1 MKKLMAMLL
10 VLAMAITMCAGC
22 GDSGAESN
30 AKTENENGGGK
41 SEESKDGGQDDGTAQ
56 ADGETYKM
64 VMEIITYGFDDPDL
78 QMVQDA
84 VNEIS
89 VPEIGVEV
97 QFLTVPIGEMA
108 TKLGLMVSGNEQM
121 DLVCA
126 GLLTTP
132 SNLASEGLL
141 TPITKY
147 VNQSETLTK
156 LAEGVLEACTV
167 NGEIYAYPGS
177 LANGAQVT
185 YFYDKDLAEQYQI
198 DIPEKLETREEWE
211 ALFEQVKASGM
222 EQYAISLGDGVAAE
236 YEWSSFDS
244 LGDESTNAYGVV
256 MDPLNGDTVVNY
268 YATEEYKEKC
278 LMHREWFEKGYCVPD
293 SISNGYTTTDSMTQG
308 LIFGFVSNGGV
319 SMSDAYFSKITGKNI
334 ASVPMSDLITK
345 TGNIVNFCWGVS
357 SSCERPEKAVEFL
370 ELMYTNTE
378 LANILNYGIEGTH
391 YVKNGDSP
399 IISYP
404 EGIDGTSCGYGSFV
418 GSYGDTSKIYQ
429 REPLT
434 EEFVE
439 NIPDFMY
446 PNAPS
451 SKFVGYTF
459 DPSGVSTEITAVSAV
474 IGQYAPALE
483 CGTVDPEQMI
493 PKFLD
498 ALETAGMSKI
508 IEENQKQ
515 LDAWLGK

>member
-1 MKKLMAMLL
+1 MKKRIAVLLALIMAA
-10 VLAMAITMCAGC
+10 AMCVGC
-22 GDSGAESN
+22 GDKSSGTEGNEKPESENSGKESGAQ
-30 AKTENENGGGK
+30 K
-41 SEESKDGGQDDGTAQ
+41 EEGD
-56 ADGETYKM
+56 TYRM
-64 VMEIITYGFDDPDL
+64 VMEVITYGFDDPDL

-84 VNEIS
+84 VNEITI
-89 VPEIGVEV
+89 PEIGVEV

-108 TKLGLMVSGNEQM
+108 TKLGLMVSGKEQM

-141 TPITKY
+141 MPITEY
-147 VNQSETLTK
+147 VNQSEALK
-156 LAEGVLEACTV
+156 SMAEGVLEACEV
-167 NGEIYAYPGS
+167 NGELYAYPGS
-177 LANGAQVT
+177 LSNGAQVT
-185 YFYDKDLAEQYQI
+185 YFYDKDLAERYQI
-198 DIPEKLETREEWE
+198 DIPEKLETPEEWE

-222 EQYAISLGDGVAAE
+222 DQYAISLGDGVAAE
-236 YEWSSFDS
+236 YEWCGFDA
-244 LGDESTNAYGVV
+244 LGDEANCSYGVV
-256 MDPLNGDTVVNY
+256 MDPVNGDTVVNY
-268 YATEEYKEKC
+268 YGTEEYKEKC

-293 SISNGYTTTDSMTQG
+293 SISNGYSTMDSMTQG

-319 SMSDAYFSKITGKNI
+319 SMSDAYFAKTTGKNI
-334 ASVPMSDLITK
+334 ASIPMSDLITK
-345 TGNIVNFCWGVS
+345 SGNIVNFCWGVS
-357 SSCERPEKAVEFL
+357 TSCERPEKVVEFL
-370 ELMYTNTE
+370 ELMYTNTD

-404 EGIDGTSCGYGSFV
+404 EGVDASSCGYGTFV
-418 GSYGDTSKIYQ
+418 GSYGDASKIYQ

-434 EEFVE
+434 EEFME
-439 NIPDFMY
+439 NIPNFMY
-446 PNAPS
+446 PNAPA

-459 DPSGVSTEITAVSAV
+459 DSSSVSTEVSAVSAV
-474 IGQYAPALE
+474 IGKYAPALE

-493 PKFLD
+493 PEFLN
-498 ALETAGMSKI
+498 ALEAAGMNKI

>member
-1 MKKLMAMLL
+1 MSLSINERGFNMKKLMAMLL

-141 TPITKY
+141 TPITEY

-211 ALFEQVKASGM
+211 AL
-222 EQYAISLGDGVAAE
+222 
-236 YEWSSFDS
+236 
-244 LGDESTNAYGVV
+244 
-256 MDPLNGDTVVNY
+256 
-268 YATEEYKEKC
+268 
-278 LMHREWFEKGYCVPD
+278 R
-293 SISNGYTTTDSMTQG
+293 
-308 LIFGFVSNGGV
+308 
-319 SMSDAYFSKITGKNI
+319 
-334 ASVPMSDLITK
+334 
-345 TGNIVNFCWGVS
+345 
-357 SSCERPEKAVEFL
+357 
-370 ELMYTNTE
+370 LMY
-378 LANILNYGIEGTH
+378 
-391 YVKNGDSP
+391 
-399 IISYP
+399 
-404 EGIDGTSCGYGSFV
+404 
-418 GSYGDTSKIYQ
+418 
-429 REPLT
+429 
-434 EEFVE
+434 
-439 NIPDFMY
+439 
-446 PNAPS
+446 
-451 SKFVGYTF
+451 
-459 DPSGVSTEITAVSAV
+459 
-474 IGQYAPALE
+474 
-483 CGTVDPEQMI
+483 
-493 PKFLD
+493 
-498 ALETAGMSKI
+498 
-508 IEENQKQ
+508 
-515 LDAWLGK
+515 